1 MSTSELLATELEA
14 LDAETFEIEEI
25 EEPPQVIAS
34 TTASGP
40 ACH

>member
-1 MSTSELLATELEA
+1 MLVDELET
-14 LDAETFEIEEI
+14 LEAEIFEIEEI